1 MLAIATI
8 SNEEQTVYTV
18 PVGKTAMVHVYT
30 FSPDSS
36 SLTIKINNT
45 TYYSASSVNWF
56 SEKLVLNAGDT
67 ISVATNGEVNVFING
82 MEV

>member
-8 SNEEQTVYTV
+8 NNEEQTVYTV
-18 PVGKTAMVHVYT
+18 PAGKTAMVQVYI
-30 FSPDSS
+30 FSPNNS

-45 TYYSASSVNWF
+45 TYYFAPSVNFF

-67 ISVATNGEVNVFING
+67 ISVATNGQVNVFISG